1 MRLTRLE
8 MLGFKSFMT
17 KVELRFEEG
26 ITAVLGPNGCGK
38 SNIVDALRWVLG
50 AQSPKLLRGSKME
63 NVIFDGTKNR
73 APMGFAEVAV
83 TFSGASETLPV
94 EWDEITI
101 KRRVTRSGGSDYF
114 LNGQPYRLH
123 EIRDLLAGT
132 GLGNHAYAVI
142 ERDMVEE
149 VLSDAGEKRRLLF
162 EEASGVMKYKLR
174 RKESLSKLAAT
185 EADLTRL
192 SDILEE
198 LGRSVR
204 SLKYQM
210 GRARSYQRLQHEL
223 HAAERHRAAVLLHG
237 YWRQDRDL
245 AQRLEGLGDAAR
257 AGEGRIA
264 RREEEAARRQAEL
277 LEREGEHQAAR
288 DRLETE
294 ALDYRKREE
303 ELAVLDEKARTEER
317 QAENLAQDARAAAD
331 ALERL
336 AEERES
342 LQAERSELAARREA
356 LATELASLER
366 ESRDAEA
373 RYQERRA
380 LLQREKQLHLD
391 FARSR
396 AEAGGEVERLRERR
410 RQAAARLDELDAERA
425 RLGEQDREVADHL
438 AALSE
443 REDAAREA
451 LAAAESE
458 RASTTAARDAAAAA
472 AGLLAEALQGLA
484 LRRETAAARLELL
497 ERLQREGAGLS
508 EGTRW
513 LLEAKAGT
521 AGLRGSLGERLRVAP
536 EHREAVAAALDR
548 ALDALVLDEAGPGL
562 DWLDELRRE
571 ERGRALLVALAD
583 ARDAASP
590 AGPAPAGFRPLADL
604 VDVGEDLRP
613 ALQRLLAGCYL
624 APDAAAARRAVAADP
639 AGRLRAV
646 TAAGT
651 LFAAGGLMAGGSAG
665 AESGALGRGEE
676 IAALGRELADLA
688 PEEARRREERDAR
701 AVERD
706 AAAARLAGLEDALAE
721 RRRELQERTLER
733 GRLEARHARLAE
745 EGEAL
750 AAERL
755 YLERQADSLRQALA
769 AAESELARLSD
780 QTPREDLDLA
790 ALEVEV
796 ADRERERES
805 LRTRL
810 GEKRLELAA
819 AKGRL
824 ENLAL
829 REENLER
836 TRAGQWSRRQKSEE
850 GAAACRQ
857 QTEALRARGGELRGV
872 LAERQVALE
881 AGRAEARALLDDIQ
895 TRRERVQE
903 LQGEVRRLQGEQREQ
918 DRARHEIEMERNT
931 LRVKQEDL
939 RERVRE
945 SYGAD
950 LDPAADPEASGD
962 WRPPEGVSVEERV
975 ASLQKRIARL
985 GTVNLLA
992 LEEYEEKNERYQFLL
1007 AQKEDLDKARAGL
1020 LETIQRINQEAR
1032 QRFNESFRV
1041 IRKNF
1046 IAIFTTLFEGG
1057 EADLAFSTDED
1068 PLQAEI
1074 VITAKPREKNI
1085 SSVQLLS
1092 TGEKTLT
1099 ALSLLF
1105 AVYLSKPSPFC
1116 VFDEVDAPL
1125 DDANIA
1131 RFLRMVREFSART
1144 QFILITHN
1152 KRTMEVAGHLYGV
1165 TMEESGVSKIVSV
1178 AFADVPDD
1186 LEAAAAASGGAA

>member
-8 MLGFKSFMT
+8 MLGFKSFMH

-73 APMGFAEVAV
+73 SPMGFAEVAV

-101 KRRVTRSGGSDYF
+101 KRRVTRSGGSEYF
-114 LNGQPYRLH
+114 LNGQPHRLH
-123 EIRDLLAGT
+123 EIRDLLAGS

-149 VLSDAGEKRRLLF
+149 VLGDSGDKRRLLF
-162 EEASGVMKYKLR
+162 EEASGVMRYKLR

-192 SDILEE
+192 NDILEE
-198 LGRSVR
+198 LGSSVR

-210 GRARSYQRLQHEL
+210 GRARSYQRLQQEL
-223 HAAERHRAAVLLHG
+223 RAAERHRAAVVLHG

-245 AQRLEGLGDAAR
+245 ARRLEGLGDAAR
-257 AGEGRIA
+257 AGEGRMA
-264 RREEEAARRQAEL
+264 GLEEETARRQAEL

-288 DRLETE
+288 DRLEAE

-303 ELAVLDEKARTEER
+303 ELAVLDEKARAEER
-317 QAENLAQDARAAAD
+317 QAENLAQDARAAAE
-331 ALERL
+331 ALDRM
-336 AEERES
+336 AGEREG
-342 LQAERSELAARREA
+342 LQAERSELAERREA
-356 LATELASLER
+356 LAAELATLDEEHR
-366 ESRDAEA
+366 EAEA
-373 RYQERRA
+373 GYRERRG

-396 AEAGGEVERLRERR
+396 AEAGGEVERLRERHS
-410 RQAAARLDELDAERA
+410 QAAARLEELAAESS
-425 RLGEQDREVADHL
+425 RLADQDREL
-438 AALSE
+438 AERLAEQTS
-443 REDAAREA
+443 REDAARGA
-451 LAAAESE
+451 LAAAETE
-458 RASTTAARDAAAAA
+458 RGDTAAARDAADAAVR
-472 AGLLAEALQGLA
+472 ALEEDLQVLA
-484 LRRETAAARLELL
+484 LRRETAGARLELL
-497 ERLQREGAGLS
+497 ERLKREGAGLS

-513 LLEAKAGT
+513 LLESKAGA
-521 AGLRGSLGERLRVAP
+521 AGLRGTLGERLRVAA
-536 EHREAVAAALDR
+536 EHRDAVAAALDR
-548 ALDALVLDEAGPGL
+548 VLDALVLDEAGPGL
-562 DWLDELRRE
+562 DWLDELQRG

-583 ARDAASP
+583 ARGEAPD
-590 AGPAPAGFRPLADL
+590 AGPAPAGLTPLADL
-604 VDVGEDLRP
+604 VDADADLRP
-613 ALQRLLAGCYL
+613 ALRRLLAGCYL
-624 APDAAAARRAVAADP
+624 APDADAARRAVAADP

-665 AESGALGRGEE
+665 AASGALGREE
-676 IAALGRELADLA
+676 ELAALGEELSALA
-688 PEEARRREERDAR
+688 PEAARRRDERDAR
-701 AVERD
+701 AAERD
-706 AAAARLAGLEDALAE
+706 AAASRLAGLEDALAE
-721 RRRELQERTLER
+721 RRRELQERTVER
-733 GRLEARHARLAE
+733 GRLEARRARLAE
-745 EGEAL
+745 ESEAV

-755 YLERQADSLRQALA
+755 YLERQAGSLAEALA
-769 AAESELARLSD
+769 AAEAELARLSERI
-780 QTPREDLDLA
+780 PSEDLDLA
-790 ALEVEV
+790 ALEAEV
-796 ADRERERES
+796 AERERGRES
-805 LRTRL
+805 LRARL

-824 ENLAL
+824 ENLGL

-857 QTEALRARGGELRGV
+857 QAADLRARGESLRGEL
-872 LAERQVALE
+872 ADRQATLD
-881 AGRAEARALLDDIQ
+881 AGRADARALLEDIQIHRGKVQELQAEARALRD
-895 TRRERVQE
+895 
-903 LQGEVRRLQGEQREQ
+903 EQREH

-931 LRVKQEDL
+931 LRVKQEEL

-945 SYGAD
+945 SHGDD
-950 LDPAADPEASGD
+950 LDPAVDPDGADG
-962 WRPPEGVSVEERV
+962 WKPPEGVSAEDHV
-975 ASLQKRIARL
+975 AALQGKIARL

-992 LEEYEEKNERYQFLL
+992 LEEYEEKNERYRFLL

-1020 LETIQRINQEAR
+1020 METIQRINKEAR
-1032 QRFNESFRV
+1032 QRFNDSFRV

-1046 IAIFTTLFEGG
+1046 VEIFTTLFEGG
-1057 EADLAFSTDED
+1057 EADLTFSTDED

-1105 AVYLSKPSPFC
+1105 AIYLSKPSPFC

-1131 RFLRMVREFSART
+1131 RFLRMVREFSERT
-1144 QFILITHN
+1144 QFVLITHN

-1178 AFADVPDD
+1178 AFEDVPDD
-1186 LEAAAAASGGAA
+1186 LEAAAATGGAA